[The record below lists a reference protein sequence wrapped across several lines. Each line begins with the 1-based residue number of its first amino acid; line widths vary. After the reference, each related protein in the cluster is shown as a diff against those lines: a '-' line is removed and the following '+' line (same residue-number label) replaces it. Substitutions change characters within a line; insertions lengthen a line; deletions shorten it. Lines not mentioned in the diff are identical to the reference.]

1 MIMRSE
7 LEHTDMELLRAYFER
22 RVLDPEASAIADHLE
37 GCGTC
42 SRRYLS
48 LLLSMSSEDVRV
60 PDEIW
65 PGIQAKLLASASARH
80 SKRDWRIFAV
90 LGFATALALAV
101 TVAVPL
107 FRWRPFE
114 DKATTLEMGQYL
126 ALLEHS
132 SDGSGVARL
141 RAHFAAFAPYDR
153 EAALVAGRV
162 NPQIGNYRL
171 VEQVGRHSGAS
182 DNDVVQLLYD
192 SGTDTFALFVAP
204 LGYALNFGKYQ
215 LTNAEVGGRQCRR
228 VTCPREDVYVWTG
241 GGREYVFVRRHSST
255 IPSEQLF
262 AELIQGIP

>member
-1 MIMRSE
+1 MRSE
-7 LEHTDMELLRAYFER
+7 LEHTDTELLRAYFEQ
-22 RVLDPEASAIADHLE
+22 RVLDPEALAIADHLE

-42 SRRYLS
+42 SGRYLS

-65 PGIQAKLLASASARH
+65 PGIQAKLLASASGRH
-80 SKRDWRIFAV
+80 SKRDWGTSAA
-90 LGFATALALAV
+90 LGLAAALALLV
-101 TVAVPL
+101 TISIPL
-107 FRWRPFE
+107 FRWRPSE

-141 RAHFAAFAPYDR
+141 RAQFAGFAPYDR
-153 EAALVAGRV
+153 KAALIEGRV
-162 NPQIGNYRL
+162 NPQVENYRL
-171 VEQVGRHSGAS
+171 VEQVGRYSGAS
-182 DNDVVQLLYD
+182 DKDVVQLLFD

-204 LGYALNFGKYQ
+204 RGSVLNFGKYQ
-215 LTNAEVGGRQCRR
+215 LTKAEVGGRQCRR

-241 GGREYVFVRRHSST
+241 GGRDYVFVRRHSST
-255 IPSEQLF
+255 IPSERLI

>member
-1 MIMRSE
+1 MRSE
-7 LEHTDMELLRAYFER
+7 LEHTDTELLRAYFER

-42 SRRYLS
+42 SGRYLS
-48 LLLSMSSEDVRV
+48 LLLRTSSEDVRV

-80 SKRDWRIFAV
+80 SKRDWGIFAV
-90 LGFATALALAV
+90 LGFATALALVV
-101 TVAVPL
+101 TLAVPL
-107 FRWRPFE
+107 FYWRPFE
-114 DKATTLEMGQYL
+114 HKATTLEMGQYL
-126 ALLEHS
+126 TLLEHS

-141 RAHFAAFAPYDR
+141 RAQFAGFAPYDR
-153 EAALVAGRV
+153 KAALIEGRV
-162 NPQIGNYRL
+162 NPQVENYRL
-171 VEQVGRHSGAS
+171 VEQVGRRSGALHK
-182 DNDVVQLLYD
+182 DLVQLLYD

-204 LGYALNFGKYQ
+204 RGSALNFGEYQ

-241 GGREYVFVRRHSST
+241 RGHDYVFVRRHSST
-255 IPSEQLF
+255 IPSERLF